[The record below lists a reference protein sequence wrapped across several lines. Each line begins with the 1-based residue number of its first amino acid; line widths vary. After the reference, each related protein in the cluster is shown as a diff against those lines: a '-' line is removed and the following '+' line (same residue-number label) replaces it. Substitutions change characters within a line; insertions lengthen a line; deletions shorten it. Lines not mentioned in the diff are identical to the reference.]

1 MSNAPDSHY
10 EQLANIPFPSGYPSK
25 ASIQQ
30 LKDELVFQR
39 AVQSYLWALPVLNM
53 YGMKDGSEKAFGAGY
68 NVLPIFKDRL
78 NAKTLVTTP
87 NSDVI
92 YAMGY
97 VDLKDDGP
105 LVIEVPPGLQ
115 GILDDFFQR
124 PICSEGMIEG
134 RTWCGDVGLP
144 GPDHGKGA
152 KYLLLPPD
160 YQGAIP
166 KGYLTFRSR
175 TYGVFVF
182 WRGFFKDP
190 TQLEGPV
197 RVMEQTKIYPL
208 GKEVLRSRCSFRTL
222 RRSQRICFTRRMG
235 KRSTFSR
242 GSLRMSMRIQRIR
255 RCVACWPPSESS
267 KDRSS
272 SLMLT

>member
-1 MSNAPDSHY
+1 MQVALLARLAEDRWGTFRRRDEQSNCGIRRDCRIALSVRRGCNNAPIANSSTSHSQDSRY
-10 EQLANIPFPSGYPSK
+10 SQLANTPFPNGYPSQS
-25 ASIQQ
+25 SIQ

-124 PICSEGMIEG
+124 PICSEQPIEG

-144 GPDHGKGA
+144 GPTMA
-152 KYLLLPPD
+152 KARNICCCLLTIKAR
-160 YQGAIP
+160 YRKA
-166 KGYLTFRSR
+166 T
-175 TYGVFVF
+175 
-182 WRGFFKDP
+182 
-190 TQLEGPV
+190 
-197 RVMEQTKIYPL
+197 
-208 GKEVLRSRCSFRTL
+208 
-222 RRSQRICFTRRMG
+222 
-235 KRSTFSR
+235 
-242 GSLRMSMRIQRIR
+242 
-255 RCVACWPPSESS
+255 
-267 KDRSS
+267 
-272 SLMLT
+272 